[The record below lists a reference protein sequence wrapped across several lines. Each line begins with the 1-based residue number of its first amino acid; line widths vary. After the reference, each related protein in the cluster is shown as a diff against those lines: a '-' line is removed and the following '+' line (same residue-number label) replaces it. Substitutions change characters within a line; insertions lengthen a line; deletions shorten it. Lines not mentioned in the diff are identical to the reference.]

1 MGEKERRI
9 KMTERR
15 KLHEAIMLA
24 TEKHAGQ
31 KRKGTNYDYICHPLE
46 VAQILTEMCSS
57 DELIIAGI
65 LHDVVED
72 TDVTLDDIRV
82 RFGPEVKRLVEAHT
96 HPKEGKWIDR
106 KMAAVESVK
115 NAPLDV
121 KKLVLADKVS
131 NLRSM
136 LADFMEIGYRLYD
149 RFNAPEELQRQYY
162 SAMLDALEDLQYYAE
177 TRNAYWEATELFK
190 DLFVMYVLKDECIWQ
205 ICGDEC
211 YAFERKTLEW
221 RPASEPS
228 DMWPNKIARSEAERT
243 EDLWKSLQDRGL
255 HMYFGRSYLGGE
267 ITDGVLTVESEVY
280 GGDDWYDSERY
291 YTLTKESTEKLFSL
305 VTVEEFE
312 EIGRT
317 CNLSGLLS
325 FLDRNDIEYSLTHS
339 Y

>member
-1 MGEKERRI
+1 MADRSR
-9 KMTERR
+9 
-15 KLHEAIMLA
+15 LHKAIMFA

-31 KRKGTNYDYICHPLE
+31 KRKGTDYDYICHPLE

-57 DELIIAGI
+57 DDLIIAGI

-72 TDVTLDDIRV
+72 AGVNPVDVENWFGSEV
-82 RFGPEVKRLVEAHT
+82 RRLVEAHT
-96 HPKEGKWIDR
+96 HPKEGEWIDR

-115 NAPLDV
+115 SAPLDV

-136 LADFMEIGYRLYD
+136 LSDFKKIGYKLYD
-149 RFNAPEELQRQYY
+149 RFNAPEEMQRKYY
-162 SAMLDALEDLQYYAE
+162 NAMLDALEDLQYYAE

-205 ICGDEC
+205 VCGDEC
-211 YAFERKTLEW
+211 YVFKREKLVWE
-221 RPASEPS
+221 PANEPS
-228 DMWPNKIARSEAERT
+228 DAWINEIARVEAERL
-243 EDLWKSLQDRGL
+243 EDLWKELQDKGL
-255 HMYFGRSYLGGE
+255 SMYFGSSVYLGGE

-280 GGDDWYDSERY
+280 GDDDGYYDSERY

-312 EIGRT
+312 EIGRV
-317 CNLSGLLS
+317 CNLTGLLR
-325 FLDRNDIEYSLTHS
+325 FLDRHEIEYHLTHA